1 MSRRKEPEPDLR
13 PLMIIDQS
21 GCVVGCYE
29 SEPESGALV
38 VIDQCGIVR
47 RFGRGEP
54 SAETHKQ
61 RVPYELPEPNPRT
74 CIRCGTPNPTN
85 FCDDCYKPLSP
96 IEPAPVIAEHKPKR
110 HHPTPAR
117 PPGYPPSPPA
127 LPPGS
132 TPTRIRGPRT
142 V

>member
-1 MSRRKEPEPDLR
+1 MSRKESEPDLR
-13 PLMIIDQS
+13 PLMIIDRG

-29 SEPESGALV
+29 PEPESGALV

-85 FCDDCYKPLSP
+85 FCSDCYPPPLAEPIITKPVVS
-96 IEPAPVIAEHKPKR
+96 ERK
-110 HHPTPAR
+110 HHGGRIVR
-117 PPGYPPSPPA
+117 PPGNPPSPPA
-127 LPPGS
+127 PPPASKPLLPRS
-132 TPTRIRGPRT
+132 